1 MGQDQRVGGDLI
13 KFGGVAVISGQGVA
27 VSLTLPTVRVRD
39 RDSNRTVGRYFQS
52 VILMLAI
59 SGIFFGAI
67 GSRLAQLQLVE
78 GNRNRQ
84 LAENN
89 RIRLV
94 PKRPARGA
102 ILDRNGKVLAGSRL
116 SHSVAIW
123 PIALP
128 KSEWPQVVERLAQ
141 ILDVPPESIQQRLEQ
156 AGYESIESITV
167 ARGISP
173 AQATALAEY
182 SAELPGVRLEGEAV
196 RNYPNGDL
204 AAHVLGYTGEITEE
218 ELANRADENYRLG
231 DVIGQMGAEAA
242 FEPLLRGEWGG
253 QQVEVDS
260 AGRVLRI
267 LGDKPAVSGNDI
279 HLTIDLELQRLA
291 EEALGDTRG
300 AIVAIDPRNGAVLAM
315 VSRPAFDPNIF
326 TGNVSEAQWAEL
338 QNAEFPFVN
347 RALQGFAPAS
357 TFKIVTTAAAIES
370 GAFAPNTVLPTFP
383 FIRAG
388 GIQFWD
394 WNNAGF
400 GPLNFQGAMA
410 MSSDTFFYQV
420 AMRIGGETLI
430 DWTRR
435 FGFGSKTGIE
445 LAAEESPGLVP
456 DDAWK
461 QENIGYG
468 WFQGDSINM
477 SIGQGFLQATPL
489 QVAVMFAV
497 PANGGY
503 LVKPHLLK
511 DNEES
516 KNWRESLDMQPS
528 TVRILQEGLRQ
539 VITGGTARALNDSGL
554 PPFSGKTG
562 TAEAPPRENHAWF
575 GAYIP
580 AENPE
585 LVIVAFGEHSGGGG
599 GSVAAPMVKQI
610 LDRYYK
616 DQGTTASS
624 R

>member
-1 MGQDQRVGGDLI
+1 M
-13 KFGGVAVISGQGVA
+13 
-27 VSLTLPTVRVRD
+27 SLTFPNARLRD
-39 RDSNRTVGRYFQS
+39 RDSRRTVGRAFQS
-52 VILMLAI
+52 IILMVVI

-67 GSRLAQLQLVE
+67 GTRLAQLQIVE
-78 GNRNRQ
+78 GDQNRE

-116 SHSVAIW
+116 SHSVSIW

-128 KSEWPQVVERLAQ
+128 ESEWPEVVNRLAK
-141 ILDVPPESIQQRLEQ
+141 ILNVSPESIQRRLDQ

-182 SAELPGVRLEGEAV
+182 GSELPGVRLEGEAV

-218 ELANRADENYRLG
+218 ELEDRAEENYRLG
-231 DVIGQMGAEAA
+231 DVVGQMGSEAA

-267 LGDKPAVSGNDI
+267 LGDKPAVSGQDI
-279 HLTIDLELQRLA
+279 QLTLDLELQKLS

-300 AIVAIDPRNGAVLAM
+300 AIVAIDPRDGAVRAM

-338 QNAEFPFVN
+338 QKKEFPFVN
-347 RALQGFAPAS
+347 RSLQGFAPAS
-357 TFKIVTTAAAIES
+357 TFKIVTTAAGIES
-370 GAFAPNTVLPTFP
+370 GKFEPTAVLPTFP

-420 AMRIGGETLI
+420 GMRIGGEELI
-430 DWTRR
+430 QWTRR

-445 LAAEESPGLVP
+445 LASEESPGLVP

-468 WFQGDSINM
+468 WFQGDTINM
-477 SIGQGFLQATPL
+477 SIGQGFLQSSPL
-489 QVAVMFAV
+489 QVAVMFAA

-503 LVKPHLLK
+503 LVTPHLLQ
-511 DNEES
+511 DNAADRS
-516 KNWRESLDMQPS
+516 WRESLDMSPS
-528 TVRILQEGLRQ
+528 TIKVLQEGLRQ
-539 VITGGTARALNDSGL
+539 VITAGTARSLNDPSL
-554 PPFSGKTG
+554 PAFAGKTG

-580 AENPE
+580 EDNPE
-585 LVIVAFGEHSGGGG
+585 LVIVAFAEHSGGGG

-610 LDRYYK
+610 LDRYYGSGRAE
-616 DQGTTASS
+616 QP
-624 R
+624 

>member
-1 MGQDQRVGGDLI
+1 MT
-13 KFGGVAVISGQGVA
+13 
-27 VSLTLPTVRVRD
+27 LTLPSTNAFR
-39 RDSNRTVGRYFQS
+39 RDSKRTVGKQLQS
-52 VILMLAI
+52 VILMVI
-59 SGIFFGAI
+59 VSGLLFG
-67 GSRLAQLQLVE
+67 GVGTRLAQLQLVN
-78 GNRNRQ
+78 GDRNRQ

-116 SHSVAIW
+116 SHSVSIW

-128 KSEWPQVVERLAQ
+128 KSEWPRVIGRLAK
-141 ILDVPPESIQQRLEQ
+141 ILDVPPESIQQRLDQ

-173 AQATALAEY
+173 GQATALAEY

-204 AAHVLGYTGEITEE
+204 AAHVLGYTGEITDE
-218 ELANRADENYRLG
+218 ELEEKTDAGYRLG
-231 DVIGQMGAEAA
+231 DIVGQMGAEAA
-242 FEPLLRGEWGG
+242 FESQLRGQWGG

-267 LGDKPAVSGNDI
+267 LGNKPAVSGNDI
-279 HLTIDLELQRLA
+279 RLTIDLELQKAA
-291 EEALGDTRG
+291 ETALGDLRG
-300 AIVAIDPRNGAVLAM
+300 AVVAIDPRDGAVLAM
-315 VSRPAFDPNIF
+315 VSRPTFDPNIF
-326 TGNVSEAQWAEL
+326 TGNISDAQWNQL
-338 QNAEFPFVN
+338 QGKEFPFVN

-357 TFKIVTTAAAIES
+357 TFKIVTTTAGIETGKFAHEAI
-370 GAFAPNTVLPTFP
+370 LPTFP
-383 FIRAG
+383 NINAG
-388 GIQFWD
+388 GILFWD

-400 GPLNFQGAMA
+400 GPLGFRGAMA

-420 AMRIGGETLI
+420 GMRIGGEALI
-430 DWTRR
+430 QWTRR
-435 FGFGSKTGIE
+435 YGFGSKTGIE
-445 LAAEESPGLVP
+445 IGAEESPGLVP

-468 WFQGDSINM
+468 WFQGDTINM

-503 LVKPHLLK
+503 KVRPHLLK
-511 DNEES
+511 EGNPDD
-516 KNWRESLDMQPS
+516 WRESLGLDPK
-528 TVRILQEGLRQ
+528 TVTVLDEGLRQ
-539 VITGGTARALNDSGL
+539 VITAGTAQSMQSDAYPLIA
-554 PPFSGKTG
+554 GKTG

-575 GAYIP
+575 GAYLP
-580 AENPE
+580 YDNPE
-585 LVIVAFGEHSGGGG
+585 IVVVAFAEHSGGGG
-599 GSVAAPMVKQI
+599 GSVTAPVVKKI
-610 LDRYYK
+610 LELYYG
-616 DQGTTASS
+616 QQSAESNS
-624 R
+624 ENAEN

>member
-1 MGQDQRVGGDLI
+1 M
-13 KFGGVAVISGQGVA
+13 
-27 VSLTLPTVRVRD
+27 SLTFPNARLRD
-39 RDSNRTVGRYFQS
+39 RDSRRTVGRAFQS
-52 VILMLAI
+52 IILMVVI

-67 GSRLAQLQLVE
+67 GTRLAQLQIVE
-78 GNRNRQ
+78 GDQNRE

-116 SHSVAIW
+116 SHSVSIW

-128 KSEWPQVVERLAQ
+128 ESEWPEVVNRLAK
-141 ILDVPPESIQQRLEQ
+141 ILNVSPESIQRRLDQ

-182 SAELPGVRLEGEAV
+182 GSELPGVRLEGEAV

-218 ELANRADENYRLG
+218 ELEDRAEENYRLG
-231 DVIGQMGAEAA
+231 DVVGQMGSEAA

-267 LGDKPAVSGNDI
+267 LGDKPAVSGQDI
-279 HLTIDLELQRLA
+279 QLTLDLELQKLS

-300 AIVAIDPRNGAVLAM
+300 AIVAIDPRDGAVRAM

-338 QNAEFPFVN
+338 QKKEFPFVN
-347 RALQGFAPAS
+347 RSLQGFAPAS
-357 TFKIVTTAAAIES
+357 TFKIVTTAAGIES
-370 GAFAPNTVLPTFP
+370 GKFEPTAVLPTFP

-420 AMRIGGETLI
+420 GMRIGGEELI
-430 DWTRR
+430 QWTRR
-435 FGFGSKTGIE
+435 YGFGSKTGIE
-445 LAAEESPGLVP
+445 LASEESPGLVP

-468 WFQGDSINM
+468 WFQGDTINM
-477 SIGQGFLQATPL
+477 SIGQGFLQTSPL

-497 PANGGY
+497 PANGGD
-503 LVKPHLLK
+503 LVTPHLLQ
-511 DNEES
+511 DNAADRS
-516 KNWRESLDMQPS
+516 WRESLDMSPS
-528 TVRILQEGLRQ
+528 TIKVLQEGLRQ
-539 VITGGTARALNDSGL
+539 VITAGTARSLNDPSL
-554 PPFSGKTG
+554 PAFAGKTG

-580 AENPE
+580 EDNPE
-585 LVIVAFGEHSGGGG
+585 LVIVAFAEHSGGGG
-599 GSVAAPMVKQI
+599 GSVAAPMVKQS
-610 LDRYYK
+610 LDRYYGSGRAE
-616 DQGTTASS
+616 QP
-624 R
+624 